1 MDIVIH
7 EGSQVAGSARIIF
20 IDDTTAKIKNFTV
33 LPEYRGK
40 NVGRA
45 LMGKIEDYLKE
56 KSVKKSIIDSPKF
69 IKGFQVGWLWKET
82 DSFYIY
88 QFDQYSA
95 WLGDAP
101 QELLTEINSPQNFS

>member
-69 IKGFQVGWLWKET
+69 IKGFYEKFGYV
-82 DSFYIY
+82 
-88 QFDQYSA
+88 
-95 WLGDAP
+95 
-101 QELLTEINSPQNFS
+101 QEGLEFMVNEVPTVKMVKHH